1 VIDSVEAENEVDPE
15 ETDTSEPIP
24 EPQPEP
30 ETLPETESETETE
43 PQPEPEPR
51 PEPEPLEEPY
61 VPEISYFFDMHEHGK
76 VRDFSIQ
83 CTNFTLDY
91 LNGELLTQVTV
102 WYDD

>member
-30 ETLPETESETETE
+30 ETLPETKSETETE
-43 PQPEPEPR
+43 PQPE

>member
-43 PQPEPEPR
+43 PQPE

>member
-1 VIDSVEAENEVDPE
+1 MIDSVEAENEVDPE

-30 ETLPETESETETE
+30 ETFPETKSETETE
-43 PQPEPEPR
+43 PQPE

>member
-1 VIDSVEAENEVDPE
+1 MIDSVEAENEVDPE

-43 PQPEPEPR
+43 PQPE